1 MERSRI
7 DVLSPLSLRSRE
19 ARAMTEA
26 PVDAEYLKA
35 LEEKVKELQA
45 ERNRLKA
52 QVEELLRELG
62 SGK

>member
-1 MERSRI
+1 
-7 DVLSPLSLRSRE
+7 
-19 ARAMTEA
+19 MTEA